1 MATLLG
7 KKQDIVK
14 VMEESGHLDMKTI
27 EEDDVI
33 AETLSYHGVLNTYI
47 QLPTHARRGDS
58 PRHGHGA

>member
-33 AETLSYHGVLNTYI
+33 VETLSCHGVLNTYI